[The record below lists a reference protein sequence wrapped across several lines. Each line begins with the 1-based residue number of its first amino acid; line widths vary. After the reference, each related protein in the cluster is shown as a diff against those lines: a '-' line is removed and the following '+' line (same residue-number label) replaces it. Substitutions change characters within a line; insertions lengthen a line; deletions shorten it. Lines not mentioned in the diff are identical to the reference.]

1 MTRYDGNG
9 LISYHTDL
17 GTRYTRQFFSGQAEI
32 HLYPSALHQK
42 LTIDEIHLEDLGVL
56 EEAKLRQR
64 IAELESQKAGLER
77 ELQNIEYRH
86 RETRKELKS
95 QISANREQF
104 LYHGHIE
111 DLLHA
116 LVKRVGKY
124 DAVRSLIA
132 IIEERDNAEENPNE
146 VSCSC

>member
-9 LISYHTDL
+9 SISYHTDL

-42 LTIDEIHLEDLGVL
+42 LIIDEIHLEDLGVL

-77 ELQNIEYRH
+77 QLQNIEQRH
-86 RETRKELKS
+86 RELLA
-95 QISANREQF
+95 QVNMNRDQF
-104 LYHGHIE
+104 LYHGQID

-132 IIEERDNAEENPNE
+132 IIEERDNAEENPNG

>member
-9 LISYHTDL
+9 SISYYTDL

-77 ELQNIEYRH
+77 QLQNIEQRH
-86 RETRKELKS
+86 RELLA
-95 QISANREQF
+95 QVNMNRDQF
-104 LYHGHIE
+104 LYHGQID

-132 IIEERDNAEENPNE
+132 IIEERDNAEENPNG
-146 VSCSC
+146 VICSC